1 MRREPGQLIRRLAI
15 FPSRSSKL
23 IGPVPLKP
31 SPETV
36 SVTVQLS
43 GVLPGSPAGEPEG
56 RMSVKRPLGMFWR
69 SLSYPAVRRPSHS

>member
-1 MRREPGQLIRRLAI
+1 MPTRWTDGSMSATVRSWSRVGLPDVPGGDPVEPGQLIRRLAI

-36 SVTVQLS
+36 SVTV
-43 GVLPGSPAGEPEG
+43 
-56 RMSVKRPLGMFWR
+56 
-69 SLSYPAVRRPSHS
+69 